1 MQQLQQL
8 GAINCM
14 AWSFSTKIDVLCK
27 STCGTNLAKFI
38 IPFFAMLSSFLLFN
52 LSAAIMI
59 ESLKN
64 ANRFAGNRALLT
76 KTLTKKR
83 MSVIWEVWQEN
94 AKKRGQKHDLPA
106 ELGKV
111 LLTVRRAV
119 ELPTIY
125 YTRHVQVYCTMAL
138 HSAYRVTSMHP
149 PSSTPDWSETFNFP
163 LRALPTS
170 MVLRIFDRDTS
181 SDTDTFLGEARIPL
195 DRKTLTRDKTKSAYG
210 GLCFSEQW
218 WVLRGMTGA
227 GMPAEGRVKLT
238 LDYFAAKKDLA
249 TKLNNAKA
257 QGLAVPKT
265 PIFAA
270 TPGVHGLLQRARS
283 EQDAPEQHTQ
293 AQDENAASLQS
304 RSPFSILQ
312 LPNHNAGKNMRSAS
326 TSGLQSEEFFK
337 RVPSAGRKSTREYN
351 LLHLDALLGY
361 AEREETIRLLQDL
374 EIKKGS
380 DPRRSQS
387 TGKGSLSPLE
397 SLDTLSPTRTAYSSS
412 YLGSEAGA
420 DDTSSDASSKADVS
434 YDSSDSRGGGYMS
447 STIARLNLASSRASR
462 LESSSAVSS
471 VSLSSTSRG
480 DSSSRT
486 NTSGSDDTATMNYS
500 AGDSLSELP
509 REIHRQMRY
518 RSAALRYLP
527 HHGKGDHAKSDRD
540 LVKSTKREAQ
550 DDRARG
556 STAAVSEAGRSL
568 REVRGLGSGSQRV
581 SRSSSRAGRSA
592 SSSASGSASGA
603 RLNHDA
609 RTSGREKKFS
619 RGEGN
624 MGAVVDHE
632 LVNSPVLAESRQ
644 PAGLPSAVG
653 GEGGAG
659 KQGGRGSTR
668 DREERWHG
676 SCLKSSLVRAPS
688 QAQIAVL
695 FLYVMGTR
703 MHASPLSPRHHAD
716 FSCMSVCVLV
726 YLILFA
732 QVLKRRGVTEKH
744 LPTSRAEASMLI
756 KLLLNIRPNSTSA
769 DARGQAG
776 EAGEEGAGGAGEE
789 VGRRERGFNPKASA
803 ASASGVCA
811 DVLWCYAHVCA

>member
-83 MSVIWEVWQEN
+83 MSAIWEVWQEH

-149 PSSTPDWSETFNFP
+149 PSSMPDWSETFNFP

-195 DRKTLTRDKTKSAYG
+195 DRKTLTKDKTKSAYG

-249 TKLNNAKA
+249 TKLSNAKA

-270 TPGVHGLLQRARS
+270 TPGVHGLLQRARW
-283 EQDAPEQHTQ
+283 EQDATEQHARAQ
-293 AQDENAASLQS
+293 ELQDENAASLQS
-304 RSPFSILQ
+304 HSPFSVLQ
-312 LPNHNAGKNMRSAS
+312 LPNHNAAKNMRSAS
-326 TSGLQSEEFFK
+326 TSGLHSEEFFK
-337 RVPSAGRKSTREYN
+337 RVPSAGRKSTRECN
-351 LLHLDALLGY
+351 LLYLDALLGY

-374 EIKKGS
+374 EIQKGS

-397 SLDTLSPTRTAYSSS
+397 SLDTLSPTQTAYSSS

-420 DDTSSDASSKADVS
+420 DDTSSSDAGSKADVS
-434 YDSSDSRGGGYMS
+434 YDSSDARGGGYMS
-447 STIARLNLASSRASR
+447 SAIARLNLTSSRASR
-462 LESSSAVSS
+462 SESSSVVPA
-471 VSLSSTSRG
+471 VSLSNTSRG
-480 DSSSRT
+480 DSSSRA
-486 NTSGSDDTATMNYS
+486 NTSGSDDTARMNDS
-500 AGDSLSELP
+500 AGDSFSELP
-509 REIHRQMRY
+509 GETHRQMRY
-518 RSAALRYLP
+518 RSAALRHLP
-527 HHGKGDHAKSDRD
+527 HHGIGDHAKSDRD

-568 REVRGLGSGSQRV
+568 REVRGLGSRSQNV
-581 SRSSSRAGRSA
+581 SRSSSPAGRSV
-592 SSSASGSASGA
+592 SSSASGSASCA
-603 RLNHDA
+603 RLNHYA
-609 RTSGREKKFS
+609 RTSGREKKL

-624 MGAVVDHE
+624 MGAVDHE
-632 LVNSPVLAESRQ
+632 LVNSPVHAESRL
-644 PAGLPSAVG
+644 PVGLPSAVG

-659 KQGGRGSTR
+659 QQGGRDSTM

-688 QAQIAVL
+688 KAQIAVL
-695 FLYVMGTR
+695 FLYVMDTL
-703 MHASPLSPRHHAD
+703 MHASLLATISTFHACLNVC
-716 FSCMSVCVLV
+716 SC
-726 YLILFA
+726 I
-732 QVLKRRGVTEKH
+732 
-744 LPTSRAEASMLI
+744 
-756 KLLLNIRPNSTSA
+756 
-769 DARGQAG
+769 
-776 EAGEEGAGGAGEE
+776 
-789 VGRRERGFNPKASA
+789 
-803 ASASGVCA
+803 
-811 DVLWCYAHVCA
+811 

>member
-1 MQQLQQL
+1 MQQLEQL

-14 AWSFSTKIDVLCK
+14 AWSFSTKINVLCK

-38 IPFFAMLSSFLLFN
+38 IPVFAMLSTFLLFN

-83 MSVIWEVWQEN
+83 MSAIWEVWQEH
-94 AKKRGQKHDLPA
+94 AKKRGPKHNLPA

-170 MVLRIFDRDTS
+170 IILRIFDRDTS
-181 SDTDTFLGEARIPL
+181 SDT
-195 DRKTLTRDKTKSAYG
+195 SAYG

-227 GMPAEGRVKLT
+227 GMPAEGRIKLT
-238 LDYFAAKKDLA
+238 LDYLATKTDLA

-270 TPGVHGLLQRARS
+270 TPGVAARL
-283 EQDAPEQHTQ
+283 EKDAPEQHARAQ
-293 AQDENAASLQS
+293 EVQDENAASEQS
-304 RSPFSILQ
+304 HLPVFILQ
-312 LPNHNAGKNMRSAS
+312 LPNHDAEQNMRSAS
-326 TSGLQSEEFFK
+326 TSGLRSKEVFK
-337 RVPSAGRKSTREYN
+337 RVPVAGRESTRKNN

-361 AEREETIRLLQDL
+361 AEHEETIRYTERQETIL
-374 EIKKGS
+374 ETKKDS
-380 DPRRSQS
+380 DPRRSQL

-397 SLDTLSPTRTAYSSS
+397 SLDTLSLTKTAYSSS

-420 DDTSSDASSKADVS
+420 DDKSFSVAISKADVA
-434 YDSSDSRGGGYMS
+434 YDSSESRGDA
-447 STIARLNLASSRASR
+447 IARLNLASSRTSR
-462 LESSSAVSS
+462 SESSSVVSAFS
-471 VSLSSTSRG
+471 RPNTLRG
-480 DSSSRT
+480 DCFSRT
-486 NTSGSDDTATMNYS
+486 NTSGADDTARMNDS
-500 AGDSLSELP
+500 AGDALSELP
-509 REIHRQMRY
+509 GETHRQRHY
-518 RSAALRYLP
+518 RSAFALRHLP
-527 HHGKGDHAKSDRD
+527 HHCKGGHAESDQD
-540 LVKSTKREAQ
+540 LVKSARSEVE
-550 DDRARG
+550 DDRGQG

-568 REVRGLGSGSQRV
+568 RGVRGLESGSQRA
-581 SRSSSRAGRSA
+581 SSSSSRAGRSF

-609 RTSGREKKFS
+609 RTSGRATLS
-619 RGEGN
+619 LGEGN
-624 MGAVVDHE
+624 MGAADHE
-632 LVNSPVLAESRQ
+632 LVYSSALAGPRQ
-644 PAGLPSAVG
+644 TVG

-659 KQGGRGSTR
+659 EQGGR
-668 DREERWHG
+668 DREGRWHG
-676 SCLKSSLVRAPS
+676 SCFESSLVRAPS

-695 FLYVMGTR
+695 FLYVMDTR
-703 MHASPLSPRHHAD
+703 KHAFILSPRHHTD
-716 FSCMSVCVLV
+716 FSCMSVCVFV
-726 YLILFA
+726 YLILFV
-732 QVLKRRGVTEKH
+732 QVLKRRGVTDKH

-756 KLLLNIRPNSTSA
+756 KLLLNIRPNLTSA

-776 EAGEEGAGGAGEE
+776 EEAEEGGGGAGEE
-789 VGRRERGFNPKASA
+789 VGRRKRGFYPEASA
-803 ASASGVCA
+803 ASASDVCA
-811 DVLWCYAHVCA
+811 GVFWCYAHVCA